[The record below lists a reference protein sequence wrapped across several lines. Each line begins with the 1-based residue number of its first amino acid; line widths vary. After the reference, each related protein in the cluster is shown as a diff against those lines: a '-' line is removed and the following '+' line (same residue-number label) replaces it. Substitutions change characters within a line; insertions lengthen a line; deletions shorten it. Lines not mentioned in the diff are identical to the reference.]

1 MDSRPLV
8 VLVLLTLCACASI
21 ETAPPKL
28 EAGKTV
34 GIISAIGDELTL
46 TPAGLTGV
54 SSAERA
60 FSIEPWGID
69 DLITS
74 RASAALSARFQVRP
88 VSYRRAAFAAR
99 DRASPIAV
107 ANLLR
112 GDPVKQLVRTEVPA
126 PGVDVLV
133 VVTKA
138 SSPYGSRG
146 APIRGIGIVNKVA
159 VLGSSTVLH
168 ALYVIR
174 VIDAHSFEVT
184 GRKSA
189 APVDSASII
198 RLPGPS
204 RMIETSL
211 VPSSSADVASNE
223 ALKAATIDLIDRS
236 LEPTLHD
243 LGLTGPS

>member
-1 MDSRPLV
+1 MDCRCLVPLM
-8 VLVLLTLCACASI
+8 LLTLGACASV
-21 ETAPPKL
+21 ETVPPKL
-28 EAGKTV
+28 EAGRTV

-46 TPAGLTGV
+46 TPSGLTGANG
-54 SSAERA
+54 AERA

-69 DLITS
+69 DLIIS

-99 DRASPIAV
+99 DRTSPIAV

-146 APIRGIGIVNKVA
+146 APVRGVGIVNKVA
-159 VLGSSTVLH
+159 VLGSSAVLH
-168 ALYVIR
+168 ALYMIR

-189 APVDSASII
+189 APFDGTSTI

-204 RMIETSL
+204 RMIETAL
-211 VPSSSADVASNE
+211 VPSSDDVASNE
-223 ALKAATIDLIDRS
+223 ALKAAVIDLIERS
-236 LEPTLHD
+236 LEPTLRD
-243 LGLTGPS
+243 LGLTGP